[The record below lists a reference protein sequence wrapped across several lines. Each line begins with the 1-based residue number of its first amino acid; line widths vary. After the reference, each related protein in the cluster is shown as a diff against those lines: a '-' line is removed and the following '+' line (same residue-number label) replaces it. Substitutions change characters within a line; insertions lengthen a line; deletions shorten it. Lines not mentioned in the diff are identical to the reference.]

1 MILVVDYQN
10 HRLKFKKFLSTF
22 ITKYQD
28 KCTILKEEVPSK
40 IEWGKI
46 FLRSDLGE
54 VIIIIPPTNQSFGN
68 FINYCENTQTFN
80 MEIVFFLTSKYS
92 DLTFDYSKYSFT
104 IWNSTFTHYIT
115 FFNFIELSNFLDE
128 YYRYKNSKET
138 FIRGFTN
145 NEKEQA
151 NLFTDNIVEL
161 VQENDTKRYYLTIN
175 TITKKYLSKI
185 LEILYKELEEESYL
199 IDKVATF
206 MLTNQK
212 EILKN
217 IKEDKCL
224 TLSGNSFKEIWLK
237 VIFIYFK
244 WFNYC

>member
-10 HRLKFKKFLSTF
+10 HRLKSKKFLSTF

-28 KCTILKEEVPSK
+28 KCTILEEDAPSK

-54 VIIIIPPTNQSFGN
+54 VVIIIPSTKQSFGN
-68 FINYCENTQTFN
+68 FVDYCENNQTFN
-80 MEIVFFLTSKYS
+80 MEIVFFLTSKYNE
-92 DLTFDYSKYSFT
+92 YSFT
-104 IWNSTFTHYIT
+104 IWNASFTHYIS

-128 YYRYKNSKET
+128 YYKYKNSKET
-138 FIRGFTN
+138 FIWGFTN
-145 NEKEQA
+145 NEEEQA

-237 VIFIYFK
+237 VTFIYFK